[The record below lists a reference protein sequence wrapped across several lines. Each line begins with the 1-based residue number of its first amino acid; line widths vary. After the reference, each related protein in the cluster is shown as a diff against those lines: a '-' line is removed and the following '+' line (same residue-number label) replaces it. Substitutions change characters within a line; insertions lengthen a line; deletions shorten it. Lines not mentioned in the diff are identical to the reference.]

1 MLVLLGIP
9 LGKCEEARAIMKR
22 LVAVAVAGSFLWI
35 MAAPAFAEDPG
46 CAEILADS
54 SGKYTKEQVEK
65 CKKES
70 NQ

>member
-1 MLVLLGIP
+1 
-9 LGKCEEARAIMKR
+9 MKR

-35 MAAPAFAEDPG
+35 MVAPAFAEDAS

-65 CKKES
+65 CKKDS